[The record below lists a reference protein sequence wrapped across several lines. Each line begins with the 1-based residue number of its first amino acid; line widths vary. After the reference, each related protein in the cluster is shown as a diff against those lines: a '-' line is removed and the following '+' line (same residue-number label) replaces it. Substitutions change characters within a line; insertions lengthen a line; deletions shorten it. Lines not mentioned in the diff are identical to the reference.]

1 MLDGPALNWLGLIGH
16 KPVTEDYVPV
26 LPWLGVVG
34 WGLAAGQWLMR
45 AQPAWLTRP
54 LPLWGR
60 RLAPLGRISLSW
72 YMLHQP
78 VLLGALMAWRWAFG
92 Q

>member
-1 MLDGPALNWLGLIGH
+1 
-16 KPVTEDYVPV
+16 
-26 LPWLGVVG
+26 
-34 WGLAAGQWLMR
+34 MR
-45 AQPAWLTRP
+45 LQQAWLTRP
-54 LPLWGR
+54 LPVWGQ

-92 Q
+92 H